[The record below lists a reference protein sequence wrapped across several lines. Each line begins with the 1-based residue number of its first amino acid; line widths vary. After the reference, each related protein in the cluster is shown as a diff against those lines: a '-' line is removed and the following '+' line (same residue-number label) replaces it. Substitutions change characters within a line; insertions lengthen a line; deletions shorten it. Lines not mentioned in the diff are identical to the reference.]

1 MFNMPVYERTL
12 VLKYH
17 LQSLDSFYFEAQSYN
32 VHAHTRVTG
41 CVYACL
47 CVPIGVCRIRV
58 RPRVCVCARACERE
72 RLHTYMHA
80 REPFTNLTCKYGSLL
95 PVEINIY
102 LYILIYPELS
112 RFDNSQDGL

>member
-1 MFNMPVYERTL
+1 MFQL
-12 VLKYH
+12 V
-17 LQSLDSFYFEAQSYN
+17 
-32 VHAHTRVTG
+32 
-41 CVYACL
+41 CVVSACVRA
-47 CVPIGVCRIRV
+47 CVC
-58 RPRVCVCARACERE
+58 VCVCARACERE